1 MKPPQASSWVTDP
14 RFEPYLG
21 ETDDDHERAVA
32 LYAWNTRMSA
42 AMFETIA
49 HTEVL
54 LRNAIDAQFPPV
66 DHAEDYSKTWL
77 MSPVLTATS
86 RARVE
91 ESAQRL
97 IRQGTTPTRARVAAN
112 LSFGF
117 WRALFDSHYHP
128 LWMSHLH
135 KAFPYGTGNRHLVAA
150 LTSRLLPFRNRIAHH
165 ETIISR
171 PIQDRYD
178 DLLELAGII
187 DPAARTWIASI
198 SRVPEVLKQRP

>member
-14 RFEPYLG
+14 RFEPYLA
-21 ETDDDHERAVA
+21 ETDGDHERAVD

-42 AMFETIA
+42 ALFETIA

-66 DHAEDYSKTWL
+66 DHAEDYSKTWF
-77 MSPVLTATS
+77 MTPVLSTTS

-135 KAFPYGTGNRHLVAA
+135 KAFPYGTGNRHQVAA

-178 DLLELAGII
+178 DLLELARII
-187 DPAARTWIASI
+187 DPDARIWIETV

>member
-1 MKPPQASSWVTDP
+1 MKPPQASSWVTNP
-14 RFEPYLG
+14 RFEPYLA
-21 ETDDDHERAVA
+21 ETGGDHERAVA
-32 LYAWNTRMSA
+32 LYAWNTRISA
-42 AMFETIA
+42 ALFETIA

-54 LRNAIDAQFPPV
+54 LRNAIDAQFPPI
-66 DHAEDYSKTWL
+66 DHAEHYAKTWL
-77 MSPVLTATS
+77 MTPVLSATS

-97 IRQGTTPTRARVAAN
+97 VRQGTTPTRARVAAN

-135 KAFPYGTGNRHLVAA
+135 KAFPYGTGNRHQVAA

-178 DLLELAGII
+178 DLLELARII
-187 DPAARTWIASI
+187 DPEARTWIDGV
-198 SRVPEVLKQRP
+198 SRVSETLTQRP

>member
-1 MKPPQASSWVTDP
+1 VKPPQATIWVTDP
-14 RFEPYLG
+14 RFAPYLT
-21 ETDDDHERAVA
+21 ETEGDHQRAVV
-32 LYAWNTRMSA
+32 LYVWNTRMSA
-42 AMFETIA
+42 ALFETVA

-66 DHAEDYSKTWL
+66 NHGDDYSKTWL
-77 MSPVLTATS
+77 MTPLLSTTS

-91 ESAQRL
+91 ESAQRI
-97 IRQGTTPTRARVAAN
+97 IRQGAAPTRARVAAN

-135 KAFPYGTGNRHLVAA
+135 KAFPYGTGNRHQVAG

-187 DPAARTWIASI
+187 DPDARTWIADI
-198 SRVPEVLKQRP
+198 SRVPDVLKQRP